1 MDSSKQQVNVFPIST
16 EEGNAKIEFRKKKF
30 YLHSHKEDSKPII
43 LNLDNMT
50 SVVNHLPEFQKGAR
64 DIENAKKLF
73 LSQKGDHD
81 FEYDDANQKTIIV
94 SMYKQFQTR
103 LILNVYNKTPY
114 IWLRL
119 FVNPNYEKEEVA
131 EKKSKKRKLT
141 VETYFPCKGGV
152 ILNDV
157 NVEQLSNFVASV

>member
-1 MDSSKQQVNVFPIST
+1 M
-16 EEGNAKIEFRKKKF
+16 
-30 YLHSHKEDSKPII
+30 
-43 LNLDNMT
+43 
-50 SVVNHLPEFQKGAR
+50 
-64 DIENAKKLF
+64 
-73 LSQKGDHD
+73 
-81 FEYDDANQKTIIV
+81 TIIV

-119 FVNPNYEKEEVA
+119 FVNPNYEKEELA

-157 NVEQLSNFVASV
+157 DVEQLSNFVASV

>member
-16 EEGNAKIEFRKKKF
+16 EDGNAKIEFKKKKF

-43 LNLDNMT
+43 LNRTDMT
-50 SVVNHLPEFQKGAR
+50 SVVRNLPEFQKGAR
-64 DIENAKKLF
+64 DIEKAKMLF
-73 LSQKGDHD
+73 LTKTDHD
-81 FEYDDANQKTIIV
+81 FEYDDENQKTIIV

>member
-16 EEGNAKIEFRKKKF
+16 EEGNAKIEFKKKKF

-43 LNLDNMT
+43 LNRTDMT
-50 SVVNHLPEFQKGAR
+50 SVVMNLPEFQKGAR
-64 DIENAKKLF
+64 DIEKAKMLF
-73 LSQKGDHD
+73 LTKNNHD
-81 FEYDDANQKTIIV
+81 FEYNDNENQMTIIV

-157 NVEQLSNFVASV
+157 DVEQLSNFVTTV